1 MKGDRFKFII
11 TTVSGNVMEW
21 YDFALYG
28 YFATVI
34 AKLFFPSHDEFFS
47 LLMTFGAFA
56 SGFIARPLGGVI
68 FGHIGD
74 RYGRRVSLLI
84 SISLIV
90 LPTAL
95 IGLLPTYDTIGI
107 AAPILLT
114 VFRLLQGIAVSGELT
129 GSGIFLLECSTDGRK
144 GFYGSI
150 VMCSTYLGLLI
161 GAAVSVIISLFYNDT
176 ELLGYA
182 WRIPFIISFFFGL
195 CAIFLRVKCQ
205 ESPVF
210 KMICLQNK
218 IIKMPIIKVCKQYAS
233 SICLIG
239 TLSGVLAVAI
249 YLLIGYFPAY
259 FIANLH
265 MTLNQSMVVSF
276 VGLFILTVCV
286 PLVGSLVDKVGPYK
300 VFSVGAGCFLA
311 GSYVIF
317 ELLVR
322 GSFISAL
329 ACVML
334 TAILLSPIAASIL
347 PIITSV
353 FPANV
358 RCSGVSVGYNI
369 SMSLFGGTTP
379 LIAMMSCQYFG
390 ADTAPAGYLTVS
402 AFLSLLALYFLN
414 KNNSHKTASLYL
426 ESFEM

>member
-1 MKGDRFKFII
+1 
-11 TTVSGNVMEW
+11 MEW

-34 AKLFFPSHDEFFS
+34 AKLFFPSQDEFFS

-95 IGLLPTYDTIGI
+95 IGLLPTYYTIGI
-107 AAPILLT
+107 AAPVLLT

-129 GSGIFLLECSTDGRK
+129 GSGIFLLECSADGRK
-144 GFYGSI
+144 GFYGSL

-176 ELLGYA
+176 ELLGFA

-195 CAIFLRVKCQ
+195 GAIFLRLKCQ

-210 KMICLQNK
+210 KTICLQNK
-218 IIKMPIIKVCKQYAS
+218 IIKMPVIKVCKQYAS

-239 TLSGVLAVAI
+239 ILSGVLAVAI

-265 MTLNQSMVVSF
+265 MTLNQSLVVSF

-300 VFSVGAGCFLA
+300 VFSVGAGCFLV

-322 GSFISAL
+322 GSFISAM

>member
-1 MKGDRFKFII
+1 
-11 TTVSGNVMEW
+11 MEW

-34 AKLFFPSHDEFFS
+34 AKLFFPSQDQVFS

-56 SGFIARPLGGVI
+56 SGFIARPLGGII

-95 IGLLPTYDTIGI
+95 IGLLPTYESIGI

-129 GSGIFLLECSTDGRK
+129 GSGIFLLECAAEGRK
-144 GFYGSI
+144 GFYGSL

-161 GAAVSVIISLFYNDT
+161 GAAVSVLVSLFYNDT
-176 ELLGYA
+176 ELLGFA

-195 CAIFLRVKCQ
+195 FAIFLRMKCQ
-205 ESPVF
+205 ESPIF
-210 KMICLQNK
+210 EAIRLQNK
-218 IIKMPIIKVCKQYAS
+218 IIKRPVVSVCKQYAP
-233 SICLIG
+233 SIFLISV
-239 TLSGVLAVAI
+239 LSGVLAVAI

-276 VGLFILTVCV
+276 VGLFTLTLCV
-286 PLVGSLVDKVGPYK
+286 PLVGRLVDRVGAYK
-300 VFSVGAGCFLA
+300 VFAVGAGCFLV

-317 ELLVR
+317 DLLVR
-322 GSFISAL
+322 GGSISAM
-329 ACVML
+329 ACVTL
-334 TAILLSPIAASIL
+334 TAIFLSMIAASIL
-347 PIITSV
+347 PIITAA

-390 ADTAPAGYLTVS
+390 VETAPAGYLILS

-414 KNNSHKTASLYL
+414 KNNNSHKTAPFHL
-426 ESFEM
+426 ESFEMGR